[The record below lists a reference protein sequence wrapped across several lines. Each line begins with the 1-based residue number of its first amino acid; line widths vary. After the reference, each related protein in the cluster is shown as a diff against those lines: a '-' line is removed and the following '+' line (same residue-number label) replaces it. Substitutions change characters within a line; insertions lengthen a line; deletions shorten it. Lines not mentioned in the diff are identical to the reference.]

1 MEQNTYGR
9 LLDGGEHTSGL
20 NHILGTS
27 LTPFNV
33 SRVPPGNET
42 GQSGEDH
49 GWGGGHRLNHN
60 HIDKR
65 KPNFMQDLID
75 SSEGVI

>member
-1 MEQNTYGR
+1 MAPRNSLGVEQNTYGG

-33 SRVPPGNET
+33 SGVPPESR
-42 GQSGEDH
+42 QDRVSGWVD
-49 GWGGGHRLNHN
+49 L
-60 HIDKR
+60 KR
-65 KPNFMQDLID
+65 FML
-75 SSEGVI
+75 SELTRGKR